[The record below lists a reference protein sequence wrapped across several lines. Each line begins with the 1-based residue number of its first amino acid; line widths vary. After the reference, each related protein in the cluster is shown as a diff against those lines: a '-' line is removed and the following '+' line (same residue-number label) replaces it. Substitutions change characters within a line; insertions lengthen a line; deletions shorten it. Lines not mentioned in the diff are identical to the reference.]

1 MKSVKQDCDITSKN
15 FRTTEEEVEHYSRQL
30 QILMSERTSFMQNAE
45 DTKKKNAELIEQ
57 LKKENRELKK
67 IRDEIVA
74 NRKAAFT
81 AGLSKT
87 TGTSFFDT
95 KDEVYWKRK
104 YDETVNRVNHR
115 RKVLLN
121 LKDKLNEVSDV
132 KNAAYEESPLTRQIR
147 ILENKLD
154 KIMIK
159 YNEAHSI
166 RKTYEQIVKRL
177 KEERIGY
184 DNQLAAIERSLK
196 GKEHDYVELLL
207 LSHDAIH
214 AKELAQSELKKY
226 EHKKAAVR
234 KLREKYIEE
243 KKRQLEARGELMEKH
258 EKKELDQI
266 QNEYHEK
273 EIDKT
278 NNQPNFQYAD
288 AQIEQNNIKEE
299 IYDYEEGFRK
309 LYEIT
314 GVNDVNEIIQKYI
327 TQHET
332 TKSLKDLES
341 QYNQKIEILSI
352 ERNRLKSE
360 LNFLKFEK
368 AQSQT
373 RKQIDE
379 IESNVNVLSVKC
391 ERYKLKYERL
401 SKILVNAKAGIEH
414 LNDKLEFFKLDG
426 RPNINVSDETLGET
440 LTIINDKLAHVYKIV
455 KNDPMFSDANDKKHL
470 VESHTLLNSYVNL
483 NLFDKGMDMNNLR
496 KTNKGFSHIDE
507 DDVSEADD
515 DYELDGD
522 GGKGGR
528 SKRKNK

>member
-1 MKSVKQDCDITSKN
+1 M
-15 FRTTEEEVEHYSRQL
+15 L
-30 QILMSERTSFMQNAE
+30 NAE
-45 DTKKKNAELIEQ
+45 ETKKKNNELVDQ
-57 LKKENRELKK
+57 LKRENREQKK
-67 IRDEIVA
+67 IRDEIVT

-95 KDEVYWKRK
+95 KDDKFWKRK
-104 YDETVNRVNHR
+104 YDEIVNRVTAR
-115 RKVLLN
+115 RKVLQN

-132 KNAAYEESPLTRQIR
+132 KNAAFEESPLTRQIR

-234 KLREKYIEE
+234 KLREKYIDE

-266 QNEYHEK
+266 ESENYEK
-273 EIDKT
+273 DMGKSQD
-278 NNQPNFQYAD
+278 QPNFQNEM
-288 AQIEQNNIKEE
+288 AQNEINIVKDD
-299 IYDYEEGFRK
+299 ILDYEEGFRK

-314 GVNDVNEIIQKYI
+314 GVNDVNEIIQKFI
-327 TQHET
+327 TSDET
-332 TKSLKDLES
+332 MKSLKDLEQ
-341 QYNQKIEILSI
+341 QYHEKIEILGL
-352 ERNRLKSE
+352 ERNRLKNE
-360 LNFLKFEK
+360 LNHLKYEK
-368 AQSQT
+368 AQAQT

-379 IESNVNVLSVKC
+379 IERTVNMISIAC
-391 ERYKLKYERL
+391 ERHKIKFERY
-401 SKILVNAKAGIEH
+401 SKILVNATAGIEH
-414 LNDKLEFFKLDG
+414 LNDKLEFYKLDG
-426 RPNINVSDETLGET
+426 RPNILVTDNSLGESLT
-440 LTIINDKLAHVYKIV
+440 LCIDKMKHIYNIV
-455 KNDPMFSDANDKKHL
+455 KND
-470 VESHTLLNSYVNL
+470 TLFMSETNRYY
-483 NLFDKGMDMNNLR
+483 NLFLSYSYIQIYQENFG
-496 KTNKGFSHIDE
+496 
-507 DDVSEADD
+507 
-515 DYELDGD
+515 
-522 GGKGGR
+522 
-528 SKRKNK
+528 

>member
-1 MKSVKQDCDITSKN
+1 M
-15 FRTTEEEVEHYSRQL
+15 L
-30 QILMSERTSFMQNAE
+30 NAE
-45 DTKKKNAELIEQ
+45 ETKKKNNELIDQ
-57 LKKENRELKK
+57 LKRENRELKK

-95 KDEVYWKRK
+95 KDEVYWKK
-104 YDETVNRVNHR
+104 QHDCTVNKVNGR

-132 KNAAYEESPLTRQIR
+132 KNAAFEESPLTRQIR

-184 DNQLAAIERSLK
+184 DNQQAAIERSLK

-234 KLREKYIEE
+234 KLRDKYIEE
-243 KKRQLEARGELMEKH
+243 KRRQLEARGELMEKH

-266 QNEYHEK
+266 QNDYN
-273 EIDKT
+273 DKDMGKT
-278 NNQPNFQYAD
+278 QDMPNFQYEM
-288 AQIEQNNIKEE
+288 AQNEQNNIKEE
-299 IYDYEEGFRK
+299 ILDYEEGFRK

-327 TQHET
+327 TQDET
-332 TKSLKDLES
+332 TKSLKDLET
-341 QYNQKIEILSI
+341 QYNEKIEIQTNQ
-352 ERNRLKSE
+352 RNQLKSE

-368 AQSQT
+368 AQAQT

-379 IESNVNVLSVKC
+379 IETNVNVQSIKC

-426 RPNINVSDETLGET
+426 RPNINVNDDSLGEALT
-440 LTIINDKLAHVYKIV
+440 LCNDKLSMVYKIV
-455 KNDPMFSDANDKKHL
+455 KNDPMFAGETDK
-470 VESHTLLNSYVNL
+470 Y
-483 NLFDKGMDMNNLR
+483 
-496 KTNKGFSHIDE
+496 
-507 DDVSEADD
+507 
-515 DYELDGD
+515 
-522 GGKGGR
+522 
-528 SKRKNK
+528 

>member
-1 MKSVKQDCDITSKN
+1 MQKDCELTSKN

-30 QILMSERTSFMQNAE
+30 QILMGERTSFMMNAE
-45 DTKKKNAELIEQ
+45 ETKKKNSELIEQ

-95 KDEVYWKRK
+95 KDEVFWKRK
-104 YDETVNRVNHR
+104 YDDVLNKVTQR

-121 LKDKLNEVSDV
+121 LKDKQNEVSDV
-132 KNAAYEESPLTRQIR
+132 KNAAFEESPLSRQIR
-147 ILENKLD
+147 ILENQLD

-214 AKELAQSELKKY
+214 AKELAQSEQKKY

-234 KLREKYIEE
+234 KLGDKYIEE
-243 KKRQLEARGELMEKH
+243 KRRQQEARGELMEKH
-258 EKKELDQI
+258 EKKEFDQI
-266 QNEYHEK
+266 QNEYAEK
-273 EIDKT
+273 DIGKT
-278 NNQPNFQYAD
+278 NDQPNLQYAD

-327 TQHET
+327 TQDET
-332 TKSLKDLES
+332 TKSLKDQET
-341 QYNQKIEILSI
+341 QYNEKIEILCN
-352 ERNRLKSE
+352 ERNRLKNE

-368 AQSQT
+368 AQAQT

-379 IESNVNVLSVKC
+379 IESNVNVLSIKC
-391 ERYKLKYERL
+391 ERFKLKYERL

-414 LNDKLEFFKLDG
+414 LNDKQEFFKLDG
-426 RPNINVSDETLGET
+426 RPNIIVNDDTLGEA
-440 LTIINDKLAHVYKIV
+440 LQLINDKLTHTYKIV
-455 KNDPMFSDANDKKHL
+455 KADPLFADAQDKKHL
-470 VESHTLLNSYVNL
+470 VETHTLLNSYVNL
-483 NLFDKGMDMNNLR
+483 NLFDKGLGIDNLR
-496 KTNKGFSHIDE
+496 KTNKGYSNMDE
-507 DDVSEADD
+507 DDVSEND
-515 DYELDGD
+515 DYDDMDID

-528 SKRKNK
+528 GKKKK

>member
-1 MKSVKQDCDITSKN
+1 MKSAKADADITSKN
-15 FRTTEEEVEHYSRQL
+15 FRTTEEEVDHYSRQL
-30 QILMSERTSFMQNAE
+30 QILMTERTSFMQNAE
-45 DTKKKNAELIEQ
+45 DTKRKNGELIEQ
-57 LKKENRELKK
+57 LKRENRDLKK

-104 YDETVNRVNHR
+104 YDDCVNKVNHR
-115 RKVLLN
+115 RKQLLN

-226 EHKKAAVR
+226 EHKKKAVR
-234 KLREKYIEE
+234 KLRQKYIDE
-243 KKRQLEARGELMEKH
+243 KKRQLEARGELMENHQNKVS
-258 EKKELDQI
+258 EQI
-266 QNEYHEK
+266 HNEIQEK

-278 NNQPNFQYAD
+278 NFQQTNQLQDFQM
-288 AQIEQNNIKEE
+288 EQNNIKEE
-299 IYDYEEGFRK
+299 ISDYEEGFRK

-327 TQHET
+327 TQDET
-332 TKSLKDLES
+332 TKSLKDLEN
-341 QYNQKIEILSI
+341 QYNEKIEHLIT
-352 ERNRLKSE
+352 ERNKLKSE

-379 IESNVNVLSVKC
+379 IETNVNVLSVKC

-414 LNDKLEFFKLDG
+414 LNDKLEFYKIDG
-426 RPNINVSDETLGET
+426 KPPITVSDETLGET
-440 LTIINDKLAHVYKIV
+440 LQLVNDKLNHIYKVV
-455 KNDPMFSDANDKKHL
+455 KADPLFADQNDKKHL
-470 VESHTLLNSYVNL
+470 VDSNTLLNSYVNL
-483 NLFDKGMDMNNLR
+483 NLFDKDMDMNNLR
-496 KTNKGFSHIDE
+496 KTNKAMRHSDE
-507 DDVSEADD
+507 EDASDEEDLEDAD
-515 DYELDGD
+515 
-522 GGKGGR
+522 KGAR
-528 SKRKNK
+528 KR

>member
-1 MKSVKQDCDITSKN
+1 MSEQTRHKKKNDQEAVTKN

-30 QILMSERTSFMQNAE
+30 NLLMNERTAFMLNAE
-45 DTKKKNAELIEQ
+45 ETKKKNNELIEQ
-57 LKKENRELKK
+57 LKRENRELKK

-95 KDEVYWKRK
+95 KDEKYWKRK
-104 YDETVNRVNHR
+104 YDDIVNKVSAR
-115 RKVLLN
+115 RKILLN

-132 KNAAYEESPLTRQIR
+132 KNAAFEESPLTRQIR

-159 YNEAHSI
+159 YNEAQSI

-196 GKEHDYVELLL
+196 GKEHDYVEQLL

-258 EKKELDQI
+258 ERKELDQM
-266 QNEYHEK
+266 QNDYM
-273 EIDKT
+273 DKDIGKST
-278 NNQPNFQYAD
+278 DQPNYQFEM
-288 AQIEQNNIKEE
+288 AQNEQNNLKEE
-299 IYDYEEGFRK
+299 ILDYEEGFRK

-327 TQHET
+327 TQDET
-332 TKSLKDLES
+332 TKSLKDLE
-341 QYNQKIEILSI
+341 QNYTERIEILCSD
-352 ERNRLKSE
+352 RNRLKGE
-360 LNFLKFEK
+360 LNILKFEK
-368 AQSQT
+368 AEAQT

-379 IESNVNVLSVKC
+379 IETNVNNMSVKC

-426 RPNINVSDETLGET
+426 KANIVVSDEALGDA
-440 LTIINDKLAHVYKIV
+440 LNQSIDKLKVVYQIV
-455 KNDPMFSDANDKKHL
+455 KNDPLFAGDMDK
-470 VESHTLLNSYVNL
+470 YI
-483 NLFDKGMDMNNLR
+483 F
-496 KTNKGFSHIDE
+496 
-507 DDVSEADD
+507 
-515 DYELDGD
+515 
-522 GGKGGR
+522 
-528 SKRKNK
+528 